1 MIHFHGIITEFYPY
15 RTKRVLPNIVINT
28 TEQDERSLKRFLFNS
43 GYQMDNHIAF
53 VIDNKQYVWY
63 SDHKLLIGT
72 EFTSY

>member
-1 MIHFHGIITEFYPY
+1 MIHFHGNITQFYTY
-15 RTKRVLPNIVINT
+15 RTKRVVPCIVVDT
-28 TEQDERSLKRFLFNS
+28 TNKDEFFLKRFLQDQ